1 MQHQIFSKD
10 FIYER
15 IKDSG
20 YPFWSLGLWQ
30 GFKNVANVMQYYGND
45 FEDNDTDE
53 TKIEK
58 SIKRLSNT
66 ISTFPPQSVFVIE
79 IKNAKSANGSGII
92 GAFQFS
98 NSDTPPEPENNN
110 MVAVPGLG
118 QIPAGYV
125 PESMLKGVEDRI
137 NAEFNAKLEKYKAE
151 SERREREAEF
161 RRREENLTEREKEIK
176 ELEKAYNSSVAKT
189 ADIFIEIGKKIA
201 AYFFNNTTADNA
213 IINATPQTQLGQPQS
228 VDEKE
233 KVINDFA
240 AYLYQNFDTQ
250 SIQHLKENLIQVQ
263 NESELER
270 QRNGGNAATADGGA
284 EGSN

>member
-1 MQHQIFSKD
+1 MQQQIFTKD
-10 FIYER
+10 FIFER
-15 IKDSG
+15 IKDTG

-30 GFKNVANVMQYYGND
+30 AFKNVVNVMQYYGND
-45 FEDNDTDE
+45 FEENDSDE

-66 ISTFPPQSVFVIE
+66 ISTFPLRSVFVIE
-79 IKNAKSANGSGII
+79 IKNAKSANGSGIL
-92 GAFQFS
+92 GPFQFS
-98 NSDTPPEPENNN
+98 NSDTPPEAENNN
-110 MVAVPGLG
+110 MVAPGLG

-213 IINATPQTQLGQPQS
+213 IINSTPQTQLGQPQS

-250 SIQHLKENLIQVQ
+250 SIQNLKENLIQVQ
-263 NESELER
+263 NESKLER
-270 QRNGGNAATADGGA
+270 PSNAANNDNNN
-284 EGSN
+284 ESQL

>member
-1 MQHQIFSKD
+1 MQQQIFSKD
-10 FIYER
+10 FIFER
-15 IKDSG
+15 IKDTG

-30 GFKNVANVMQYYGND
+30 SFKNVANVMQYYGND
-45 FEDNDTDE
+45 FEENDSDE

-66 ISTFPPQSVFVIE
+66 ISTFTPQSVFVIE
-79 IKNAKSANGSGII
+79 IKNAKSANGSGIV
-92 GAFQFS
+92 GPFQFS
-98 NSDTPPEPENNN
+98 NSDTPPEAENNN
-110 MVAVPGLG
+110 VAVPGLG

-189 ADIFIEIGKKIA
+189 ADVFIEIGKKIA

-213 IINATPQTQLGQPQS
+213 IINSTPQTQLGQPQS

-250 SIQHLKENLIQVQ
+250 SIQNLKENLIQVQ
-263 NESELER
+263 NESKLER
-270 QRNGGNAATADGGA
+270 QSNAANNDNNN
-284 EGSN
+284 ESQQ